1 MQLCVSM
8 ATHVRVLLTAWFNVC
23 VAMNLDT
30 LFPLLKKG
38 ENGSLFGLSVALH
51 HHLKTDT
58 YL

>member
-1 MQLCVSM
+1 MQVFFSM
-8 ATHVRVLLTAWFNVC
+8 ATDVSVLLSAWLGVC

-38 ENGSLFGLSVALH
+38 ENESLFGLSVALH

>member
-1 MQLCVSM
+1 MQACVSM
-8 ATHVRVLLTAWFNVC
+8 ATEARVLLSAWLSVC

>member
-1 MQLCVSM
+1 MQVCVSM
-8 ATHVRVLLTAWFNVC
+8 ATDASVLLSAWFSVC

-30 LFPLLKKG
+30 VFPLLKKG
-38 ENGSLFGLSVALH
+38 EDGSLFGLSVALH